1 MVKKNSQRK
10 TVSRRKTSKR
20 KTSKRKTSK
29 RKTSKRKTSK
39 RTTSKRKT
47 SKRKTSKQRKSKRRV
62 SRRKRVS
69 NNKNQNGQG
78 LKDWF
83 GQLRDKI
90 DPPYKGTEEDQKK
103 MKDALKRDV
112 AMRPG
117 VEYCDKGEKRLRGE
131 GHQHDDLLVGKC

>member
-10 TVSRRKTSKR
+10 TVSRKKTSKR

-29 RKTSKRKTSK
+29 RKTSKRK
-39 RTTSKRKT
+39 TSKRKT

-69 NNKNQNGQG
+69 NNKNQNGGQG

-83 GQLRDKI
+83 GKLRDKI
-90 DPPYKGTEEDQKK
+90 DPPYKGSEEDQKK
-103 MKDALKRDV
+103 MKVALKRDV
-112 AMRPG
+112 AMLPG
-117 VEYCDKGEKRLRGE
+117 VEYCDKGEKKRRGHGKQRDDVRLNE
-131 GHQHDDLLVGKC
+131 KC